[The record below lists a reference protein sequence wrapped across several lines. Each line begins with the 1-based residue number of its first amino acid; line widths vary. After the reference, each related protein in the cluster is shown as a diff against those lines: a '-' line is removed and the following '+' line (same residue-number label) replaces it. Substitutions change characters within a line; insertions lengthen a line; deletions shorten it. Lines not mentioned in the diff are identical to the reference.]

1 VLAFLFFIDRDPIL
15 TFRLLLLFILTYL
28 VILLIKV
35 WFSSSRKE
43 HLRWPQERDDKGEE
57 MVLDPQCQS
66 YLARN
71 EAIFS
76 HGYYFCSEECARIFV
91 RRIERGYSEKS

>member
-1 VLAFLFFIDRDPIL
+1 LALRF
-15 TFRLLLLFILTYL
+15 LLLFILAYL
-28 VILLIKV
+28 VFLLIKV
-35 WFSSSRKE
+35 LFPSSSKKR
-43 HLRWPQERDDKGEE
+43 LRRPQELLDKAEE

>member
-1 VLAFLFFIDRDPIL
+1 MA
-15 TFRLLLLFILTYL
+15 FRLLLLFITTYL
-28 VILLIKV
+28 VIRLINAF
-35 WFSSSRKE
+35 FSSSRKR
-43 HLRWPQERDDKGEE
+43 HLRWPQEHDDKGEE
-57 MVLDPQCQS
+57 MVLDPQCQN

-76 HGYYFCSEECARIFV
+76 HGCYFCSEECARIFV

>member
-1 VLAFLFFIDRDPIL
+1 MLAFLFFIDRDPIL

-57 MVLDPQCQS
+57 MVLDPQCQN

-71 EAIFS
+71 ESIFS
-76 HGYYFCSEECARIFV
+76 YGYYFCSEECARIFV

>member
-1 VLAFLFFIDRDPIL
+1 MV
-15 TFRLLLLFILTYL
+15 FRLLLLFIVTTL
-28 VILLIKV
+28 VMVLIKAC
-35 WFSSSRKE
+35 FSSSRKK
-43 HLRWPQERDDKGEE
+43 HLGWPQEHDDKGEE